1 MPAAP
6 VPVAIRLPD
15 GLVLRGHEWPVD
27 GPAVVFL
34 HDHGDDLD
42 AWGPITA
49 GVASHG
55 FRVISVELRG
65 HGLSDGDA
73 DPSLVGHDLPAL
85 LGETAA
91 SFGPVALV
99 AYGRVTEAMLFVNE
113 DHGAPVQ
120 VMISPLPEAP
130 REIDWRTTRSA
141 MRLVVKGALNEE
153 VERQVGFIYPRMR
166 GPKLQVSG
174 ASDAV
179 GAATA
184 GGSAP
189 ALRAPGDLPPPLPNR
204 PPPRLDR
211 RPHRPDRRGP
221 REAPRRRGLD
231 ARRIAGRRA
240 WWGSSTG
247 EGLGAGR
254 VPISQRSRRQGPR
267 SPW

>member
-6 VPVAIRLPD
+6 VPVAIRLPG

-42 AWGPITA
+42 AWGPVTA

-73 DPSLVGHDLPAL
+73 DPGLVGQDLPAL

-99 AYGRVTEAMLFVNE
+99 AYGRVTEAMLFVNA

-120 VMISPLPEAP
+120 VMISPMPAAP

-141 MRLVVKGALNEE
+141 MRLVIKGALNEE
-153 VERQVGFIYPRMR
+153 VERQVDFIYPRMM

-174 ASDAV
+174 ASDAT
-179 GAATA
+179 G
-184 GGSAP
+184 
-189 ALRAPGDLPPPLPNR
+189 
-204 PPPRLDR
+204 PRLLEDQPQLFEHLVTFLR
-211 RPHRPDRRGP
+211 RYLTGHHLAWIADHTDQIT
-221 REAPRRRGLD
+221 EAR
-231 ARRIAGRRA
+231 
-240 WWGSSTG
+240 
-247 EGLGAGR
+247 
-254 VPISQRSRRQGPR
+254 SQRLAAEAGADA
-267 SPW
+267 

>member
-73 DPSLVGHDLPAL
+73 DPGLLAQDLPAL
-85 LGETAA
+85 LRETAA

-99 AYGRVTEAMLFVNE
+99 TYGRVTEAMLFVNE
-113 DHGAPVQ
+113 DQGAPVQ
-120 VMISPLPEAP
+120 VMISPLPEAR

-141 MRLVVKGALNEE
+141 MRLVIKGALNDE
-153 VERQVGFIYPRMR
+153 VERQVDFIYPRMR

-174 ASDAV
+174 ASDA
-179 GAATA
+179 A
-184 GGSAP
+184 G
-189 ALRAPGDLPPPLPNR
+189 PPLLEDQPQLFEHLVTFLR
-204 PPPRLDR
+204 RYLTGHHLAWIADHTDQITEARDQRLAA
-211 RPHRPDRRGP
+211 
-221 REAPRRRGLD
+221 EAGTD
-231 ARRIAGRRA
+231 A
-240 WWGSSTG
+240 
-247 EGLGAGR
+247 
-254 VPISQRSRRQGPR
+254 
-267 SPW
+267 

>member
-1 MPAAP
+1 MLQPAAVRRLMLAAP

-27 GPAVVFL
+27 GPVVVFL

-73 DPSLVGHDLPAL
+73 DPSLVGQDLPAL
-85 LGETAA
+85 LRETAA

-120 VMISPLPEAP
+120 VMISPLPDAP
-130 REIDWRTTRSA
+130 GEIDWRTTRSA

-153 VERQVGFIYPRMR
+153 VEGQVGFIYPRMR

-174 ASDAV
+174 ASDAAGPSLLEDQPQLLEHMV
-179 GAATA
+179 TFLRRYLTGHHLAWIADHTDQITEAREERLAAEA
-184 GGSAP
+184 GT
-189 ALRAPGDLPPPLPNR
+189 
-204 PPPRLDR
+204 
-211 RPHRPDRRGP
+211 
-221 REAPRRRGLD
+221 D
-231 ARRIAGRRA
+231 A
-240 WWGSSTG
+240 
-247 EGLGAGR
+247 
-254 VPISQRSRRQGPR
+254 
-267 SPW
+267 